1 MARTSRYSAGCRRV
15 CPWPSRNSL
24 ACSSKGYIFQA
35 FGNWIDTD
43 QTLDLVIMPGAAA
56 TSSNPGGIGT
66 LAAPRNLV
74 LNWKANQSFSD
85 AIKST
90 LSTAFPGS
98 TVTVNV
104 NSNIVRPNDEV
115 AFFPTLEQFSQY
127 VRQTSF
133 DIVKTA
139 GYAGVTIVPSAGAF
153 NVFDGSQAQQG
164 AQKQIAFEDLIGQPT
179 WIEAPNISI
188 KTVMRADLSVGD
200 SISLPQTVTTNS
212 QASLSSQVNQ
222 QVAFQGGF
230 QIVSARHVGNFR
242 QPSRTRGCRCSK
254 ARRFSRQ
261 PLNNRR
267 LSSQTIVKK
276 PLLPARSTFSRS
288 ARRAASS
295 TSTARRC
302 RHRWSRSS
310 VLASSRSSSRS
321 PPRRVVPYTLP
332 NVTVPLFGP
341 EYVRYPIQPGC
352 KGVVFPADAYL
363 GGVSGLGGGV
373 ADLAL
378 RGNLS
383 TLVFFPIGNTSW
395 SASDDANALVLYG
408 PDGVIIRDMNKK
420 TVFTLTEN
428 GIVITLQAG
437 KFVTINGG
445 LIVNGNLQISGNI
458 ELATGGTYAGDIKTT
473 GNVIAGEGTADQVGL
488 TTHIHPAPGGNTGPP
503 TAGS

>member
-1 MARTSRYSAGCRRV
+1 MLTPPGFSGLLGGATYTSFVNGQTLPGAWNIELDVPVIGAATPQGQARCRVWGISRAEIAQANNLNGKNIKIFGGMQKGL
-15 CPWPSRNSL
+15 PL
-24 ACSSKGYIFQA
+24 AKPEQSGLLVQGYIFQA

-43 QTLDLVIMPGAAA
+43 QTLELVIMPGAAA

-222 QVAFQGGF
+222 QIAFQGGF

-242 QPSRTRGCRCSK
+242 QPS
-254 ARRFSRQ
+254 
-261 PLNNRR
+261 
-267 LSSQTIVKK
+267 
-276 PLLPARSTFSRS
+276 
-288 ARRAASS
+288 
-295 TSTARRC
+295 
-302 RHRWSRSS
+302 
-310 VLASSRSSSRS
+310 
-321 PPRRVVPYTLP
+321 
-332 NVTVPLFGP
+332 
-341 EYVRYPIQPGC
+341 
-352 KGVVFPADAYL
+352 ADAW
-363 GGVSGLGGGV
+363 VS
-373 ADLAL
+373 
-378 RGNLS
+378 
-383 TLVFFPIGNTSW
+383 VFEGAP
-395 SASDDANALVLYG
+395 
-408 PDGVIIRDMNKK
+408 
-420 TVFTLTEN
+420 
-428 GIVITLQAG
+428 LQQAAA
-437 KFVTINGG
+437 
-445 LIVNGNLQISGNI
+445 Q
-458 ELATGGTYAGDIKTT
+458 
-473 GNVIAGEGTADQVGL
+473 
-488 TTHIHPAPGGNTGPP
+488 
-503 TAGS
+503 